1 MNDYLQNRWVK
12 IGLALLV
19 FGSSPLLLIILFAK
33 LGLTSD
39 PDPNPI
45 FFGILAGL
53 TFWPALACLVIGVL
67 RVRRKSRR
75 VD

>member
-1 MNDYLQNRWVK
+1 MHDYLQNRW
-12 IGLALLV
+12 IQAGLALLV
-19 FGSSPLLLIILFAK
+19 FGSGPLFVIILLAK

-53 TFWPALACLVIGVL
+53 TFWPALAFLVIGVA
-67 RVRRKSRR
+67 RVRRTRK
-75 VD
+75 